1 MSKFNYTTL
10 AVAVASIGAI
20 GSAHAAGLDRSGQ
33 DVSAFL
39 QDGTYAEA
47 VYTYIDADISGKDNS
62 GRSTGDVAEAY
73 DFFRY
78 GVKTDINDTFSVG
91 ILYDEPFG
99 AAVDHFGSSNFIT
112 EGGDATVNALTGGRA
127 PTLAAAQAG
136 LAQAQA
142 GIDQL

>member
-20 GSAHAAGLDRSGQ
+20 SSAHAAGLDRLGQ

-62 GRSTGDVAEAY
+62 GRSTGMSQ
-73 DFFRY
+73 
-78 GVKTDINDTFSVG
+78 KLMISSVMG
-91 ILYDEPFG
+91 
-99 AAVDHFGSSNFIT
+99 
-112 EGGDATVNALTGGRA
+112 
-127 PTLAAAQAG
+127 
-136 LAQAQA
+136 
-142 GIDQL
+142 